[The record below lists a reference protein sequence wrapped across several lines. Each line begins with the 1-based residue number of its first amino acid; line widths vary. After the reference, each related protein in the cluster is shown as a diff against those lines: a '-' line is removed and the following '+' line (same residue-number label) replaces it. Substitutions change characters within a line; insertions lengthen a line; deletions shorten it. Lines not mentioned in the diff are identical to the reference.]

1 MKIINYEQ
9 KEITP
14 LTYEE
19 NNNKMHAIYIKKSFV
34 QINMMKIML
43 IEKRLKITAIIQE
56 NLEQLLIANVTYK
69 F

>member
-34 QINMMKIML
+34 
-43 IEKRLKITAIIQE
+43 
-56 NLEQLLIANVTYK
+56 
-69 F
+69 

>member
-1 MKIINYEQ
+1 
-9 KEITP
+9 
-14 LTYEE
+14 
-19 NNNKMHAIYIKKSFV
+19 
-34 QINMMKIML
+34 MMKIML